1 MAMQTRDSDSDIK
14 TDETDTGPHDRP
26 TTFRER
32 HGLKVLGTIMAVLFA
47 LVVAVQV
54 GC

>member
-1 MAMQTRDSDSDIK
+1 MAMQTQDSDSDIK
-14 TDETDTGPHDRP
+14 TEPTDSGPRAP
-26 TTFRER
+26 TTFRDR
-32 HGLKVLGTIMAVLFA
+32 HGLKVLGVIMAVLFA